1 MTDRQRDTSEA
12 DEYEIKYMGGRRA
25 IARSRKRFPWWFH
38 ITMNTPAAICGITA
52 AVAAATGATPDVPA
66 LLAGLGIGAGLL
78 CSALWLLFTHV
89 RITVT
94 MDHLHVQYGVLG
106 PKIAIRDVVSI
117 QAEQYDWKEFGGW
130 GLKVSKRDG
139 AQAYSVAG
147 GADRGVRIEYRAED
161 GSIRKLFVSTEEPE
175 EIVRAVR
182 QVQRAASGVAEDQE
196 TEPAAEAAREAEP
209 DDLSTPIEDKVAQM
223 IEAEKDA
230 CDALRP
236 QPVSS
241 TVQPPE
247 EEEEEV
253 EVELEE
259 APFAAR
265 RGR

>member
-1 MTDRQRDTSEA
+1 
-12 DEYEIKYMGGRRA
+12 
-25 IARSRKRFPWWFH
+25 
-38 ITMNTPAAICGITA
+38 MNAPAAICGIGA

-78 CSALWLLFTHV
+78 CSALWLLFTHI

-94 MDHLHVQYGVLG
+94 MDHLHVQYGVFG
-106 PKIAIRDVVSI
+106 PKIPIRDVVSI

-130 GLKVSKRDG
+130 GLKVSRRDRT
-139 AQAYSVAG
+139 QAYSFAG

-161 GSIRKLFVSTEEPE
+161 GSIRKAFVSTEEPE
-175 EIVRAVR
+175 EIVRAVALA
-182 QVQRAASGVAEDQE
+182 QRAASGGTEELE
-196 TEPAAEAAREAEP
+196 TKSDAEADREVGT
-209 DDLSTPIEDKVAQM
+209 DDLSGRPILESEVAPAM
-223 IEAEKDA
+223 EAEKEA
-230 CDALRP
+230 RDALRP